1 MCGFDT
7 DPKDIADDQT
17 CIDRILR
24 IVLFQSAETGSVQI
38 VYVVLVGGR
47 AVPAAVAARDMRLV
61 RDAEVAKELGAVV
74 TTKAEREWKRGIVNS
89 CLILEVFQ
97 S

>member
-1 MCGFDT
+1 MQYADT
-7 DPKDIADDQT
+7 DRNIHSYEQVYQ
-17 CIDRILR
+17 C
-24 IVLFQSAETGSVQI
+24 FQSAETGSVQI

-74 TTKAEREWKRGIVNS
+74 TTKAERMYSRFVVKL
-89 CLILEVFQ
+89 LILN
-97 S
+97 